1 MEGKGGVSMIAKV
14 KSAGLEGLSGF
25 VVEVEADVSGGLPA
39 FDIVGLPDTAV
50 KEAKER
56 VRAAVN
62 NSGFQMLPKRVIL
75 NLAPADIKKEGSVYD
90 LPICVA
96 YLSATGQL
104 NIGNPEESMFFGELS
119 LDGTVRPVMGILPM
133 VLTARE
139 HGIKNV
145 FVPAVN
151 AAEAAVAEGVTVY
164 GVPTLAALKAHFEG
178 DAPIES
184 TTVDLEGIFR
194 YSKAHAP
201 DFSDVKGQEGVK
213 RALEIAAAGNHN
225 ILMIGTPGSGKTM
238 LAKRLPTI
246 LPDMTFEEALEVTK
260 IHSVAGILPSDKPL
274 VTRRPFRSP
283 HHTISAI
290 GLAGGGRIPRPGEI
304 SLAHNGVLFLDE
316 LPEFN
321 KSALEV
327 LRQPLEDGDVT
338 IARVSATVNYASNVM
353 FVAAMNPCKCG
364 YYGDPTGR
372 CTCTPNMVEQY
383 MGRISGPLLDRID
396 MHISVAPVAYESFR
410 EDAPAETSADIKKRV
425 DAARALQQKRYAD
438 YPNVYSNAQ
447 LSAAMIE
454 KFCVLGEAEHNL
466 MKNAFD
472 RLGLSARAH
481 HGILKVARTIA
492 DLDGSEAITV
502 KHLAE
507 AIQYRSL
514 DRNKRG

>member
-1 MEGKGGVSMIAKV
+1 MIAKV
-14 KSAGLEGLSGF
+14 KSAGLEGLEGF
-25 VVEVEADVSGGLPA
+25 VVEVEIDISGGLPA

-50 KEAKER
+50 KEARER
-56 VRAAVN
+56 VRAAVK
-62 NSGFQMLPKRVIL
+62 NSGFEMLPKRVIM

-90 LPICVA
+90 LPISVA

-104 NIGNPEESMFFGELS
+104 NIGNPDESMFFGELS
-119 LDGTVRPVMGILPM
+119 LDGAVRPVTGILPM

-139 HGIKNV
+139 HGIRRV

-151 AAEAAVAEGVTVY
+151 AQEAAVADGVEVY
-164 GVPTLAALKAHFEG
+164 GVQTLSALKAHFEG
-178 DAPIES
+178 DAPIEK

-194 YSKAHAP
+194 YSAEHEP

-225 ILMIGTPGSGKTM
+225 VLMIGTPGSGKTM
-238 LAKRLPTI
+238 LAKRIPTI
-246 LPDMTFEEALEVTK
+246 LPDMTFEEALEITK

-338 IARVSATVNYASNVM
+338 IARVSATINYASNVM

-364 YYGDPTGR
+364 YYGDPSGR
-372 CTCTPNMVEQY
+372 CTCSPGMVEQY

-396 MHISVAPVAYESFR
+396 MHISVAPVAYDSFKS
-410 EDAPAETSADIKKRV
+410 DKPAETSADIKKRV
-425 DAARALQQKRYAD
+425 DAAREIQQKRYAD
-438 YPNVYSNAQ
+438 YPKIYSNAQ

-454 KFCVLGEAEHNL
+454 KFCRLGEVEHAL

-492 DLDGSEAITV
+492 DLDGSENISV
-502 KHLAE
+502 QHLAE

-514 DRNKRG
+514 DRNKERM

>member
-1 MEGKGGVSMIAKV
+1 MIAKV
-14 KSAGLEGLSGF
+14 LSAGLEGLNGF
-25 VVEVEADVSGGLPA
+25 IVNVEIDLGNGLPA

-56 VRAAVN
+56 VRAAVK
-62 NSGFQMLPKRVIL
+62 NSGFTVPAKRIVI
-75 NLAPADIKKEGSVYD
+75 NLAPADVKKEGSVYD
-90 LPICVA
+90 LPISVA
-96 YLSATGQL
+96 YLAATGQL
-104 NIGNPEESMFFGELS
+104 QLTDAEQSMFFGELS
-119 LDGTVRPVMGILPM
+119 LDGAVRPVIGILPM

-139 HGIKNV
+139 KGIKRV

-151 AAEAAVAEGVTVY
+151 AKEAAVAEGVEVY
-164 GVPTLAALKAHFEG
+164 GVENLAALKAHFDG
-178 DAPIES
+178 STPIEKTS
-184 TTVDLEGIFR
+184 VDLEGVFGFR
-194 YSKAHAP
+194 AEHEP
-201 DFSDVKGQEGVK
+201 DFADVKGQEGVK

-225 ILMIGTPGSGKTM
+225 VLMIGTPGSGKTM

-260 IHSVAGILPSDKPL
+260 IHSVAGILPSDTPL
-274 VTRRPFRSP
+274 VTRRPFRGP
-283 HHTISAI
+283 HHTISSVS
-290 GLAGGGRIPRPGEI
+290 LAGGGRVPRPGEV

-338 IARVSATVNYASNVM
+338 IARVNATVSYPSNVM

-364 YYGDPTGR
+364 YYGDPSGR
-372 CTCTPNMVEQY
+372 CHCTPAQVEQY

-396 MHISVAPVAYESFR
+396 LHVQVASVAYEALESGK
-410 EDAPAETSADIKKRV
+410 AEESSAEIKSRV
-425 DAARALQQKRYAD
+425 DRARRIQQERYKD
-438 YPNVYSNAQ
+438 YPKIYSNAQ
-447 LSAAMIE
+447 LTAPMIE
-454 KFCVLGEAEHNL
+454 KFCSLGDAERAL

-492 DLDGSEAITV
+492 DLAGSAQISTT
-502 KHLAE
+502 HLAE

-514 DRNKRG
+514 DRQSR

>member
-1 MEGKGGVSMIAKV
+1 MIAKV
-14 KSAGLEGLSGF
+14 KSAGLEGLDGF
-25 VVEVEADVSGGLPA
+25 VVEVEIDISGGLPA
-39 FDIVGLPDTAV
+39 FDIVGLPDAAV
-50 KEAKER
+50 KEARER
-56 VRAAVN
+56 VRAAVK
-62 NSGFQMLPKRVIL
+62 NSGFEMLPKRVIM

-90 LPICVA
+90 LPISVA

-104 NIGNPEESMFFGELS
+104 NIGNAQESMFFGELS
-119 LDGTVRPVMGILPM
+119 LDGAVRPVVGILPM
-133 VLTARE
+133 VLTARA
-139 HGIKNV
+139 HGIRRV
-145 FVPAVN
+145 FVPAIN
-151 AAEAAVAEGVTVY
+151 AQEAAVADGVEVY
-164 GVPTLAALKAHFEG
+164 GVHTLADLKAHFEG
-178 DAPIES
+178 ENVIEK

-194 YSKAHAP
+194 YNAEHEP

-225 ILMIGTPGSGKTM
+225 VLMIGTPGSGKTM
-238 LAKRLPTI
+238 LAKRIPTI

-338 IARVSATVNYASNVM
+338 IARVSATVNYSSNVM

-364 YYGDPTGR
+364 YYGDPSGR
-372 CTCTPNMVEQY
+372 CTCSPGMVEQY

-396 MHISVAPVAYESFR
+396 MHVSVAPVAYDSFKS
-410 EDAPAETSADIKKRV
+410 DKPSETSAEIKKRV
-425 DAARALQQKRYAD
+425 DAAREIQQKRYKD
-438 YPNVYSNAQ
+438 YPKIYSNAQ
-447 LSAAMIE
+447 LTAAMIE
-454 KFCVLGEAEHNL
+454 KFCRLGEAEHAL

-492 DLDGSEAITV
+492 DLDGSENISV
-502 KHLAE
+502 QHLAE

-514 DRNKRG
+514 DRNKEGKSF

>member
-1 MEGKGGVSMIAKV
+1 MIAKI

-25 VVEVEADVSGGLPA
+25 VVEVEADISGGLPA

-50 KEAKER
+50 KEARER
-56 VRAAVN
+56 VRSAVN

-75 NLAPADIKKEGSVYD
+75 NLAPADVKKEGSVYD

-96 YLSATGQL
+96 YLCATGQL
-104 NIGNPEESMFFGELS
+104 NIGNAEESMFFGELS
-119 LDGTVRPVMGILPM
+119 LDGAVRPVTGILPM

-164 GVPTLAALKAHFEG
+164 GVQTLSALKSHFAGE
-178 DAPIES
+178 APIES
-184 TTVDLEGIFR
+184 TSVDLEGIFR
-194 YSKAHAP
+194 YTEAHAP

-364 YYGDPTGR
+364 YYGDPSGR

-410 EDAPAETSADIKKRV
+410 EDAPTQTSKDIKNRV
-425 DAARALQQKRYAD
+425 DAARAIQQKRYAD

-454 KFCVLGEAEHNL
+454 KFCVLGEAEHAL

-514 DRNKRG
+514 DRSKKG

>member
-1 MEGKGGVSMIAKV
+1 MIAKV
-14 KSAGLEGLSGF
+14 KSAGLEGLEGF
-25 VVEVEADVSGGLPA
+25 VVEIEIDISGGLPA
-39 FDIVGLPDTAV
+39 FDIVGLPDAAV
-50 KEAKER
+50 KEARER
-56 VRAAVN
+56 VRAAVK
-62 NSGFQMLPKRVIL
+62 NSGFEMLPKRVIM

-90 LPICVA
+90 LPISVA

-119 LDGTVRPVMGILPM
+119 LDGAVRPVAGILPM

-139 HGIKNV
+139 QGIKRV
-145 FVPAVN
+145 FVPYIN
-151 AAEAAVAEGVTVY
+151 ASEAAVAEGVEVY
-164 GVPTLAALKAHFEG
+164 GVRTLHELKAHFEG
-178 DAPIES
+178 ETPIEK
-184 TTVDLEGIFR
+184 TVVDLEGIFR
-194 YSKAHAP
+194 YSAEHEP

-238 LAKRLPTI
+238 LAKRIPTI

-321 KSALEV
+321 KTALEV

-364 YYGDPTGR
+364 YYGDPSGR
-372 CTCTPNMVEQY
+372 CTCSAGMVEQY

-396 MHISVAPVAYESFR
+396 MHVSVAPVAYDSFKS
-410 EDAPAETSADIKKRV
+410 DKTAETSAEIKKRV
-425 DAARALQQKRYAD
+425 DAAREIQQNRYKD
-438 YPNVYSNAQ
+438 YPKVYSNAQ

-454 KFCVLGEAEHNL
+454 KFCPLGEAEHTL

-492 DLDGSEAITV
+492 DLDSSENITV
-502 KHLAE
+502 QHLAE

-514 DRNKRG
+514 DRNKERM